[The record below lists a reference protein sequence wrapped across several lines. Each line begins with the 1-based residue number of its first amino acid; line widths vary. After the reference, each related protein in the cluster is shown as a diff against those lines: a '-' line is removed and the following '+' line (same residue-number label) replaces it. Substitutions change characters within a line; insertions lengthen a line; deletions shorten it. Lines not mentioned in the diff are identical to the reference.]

1 MRNRPSRNVA
11 LSVVLAMAC
20 GVGLVLAGATVRPN
34 PASAIIPADGVLR
47 VNVAEAVGGKTVF
60 GQLAVAEVTG
70 AGFVTAYGCDDGIP
84 RDSQGN
90 INKADLN
97 YDGQINPITSNRLI
111 VKADNDGDICFYTL
125 APAEMIVDINGVTD
139 TGVTAIANQRTDT
152 RNTSSIAAGGV
163 LRVNVAEAVGG
174 KTVFGQLAVAEVTG
188 AGFVTAYGCD
198 DGIPRDSQ
206 GNINKA
212 DLNYDGQINPITSNR
227 LIVKADNDG
236 DICFYTLAP
245 AEMIVDIN
253 GVTDTGVTAIANQRT
268 DTRNTSSNLLDN
280 LTVAAQNTTV
290 TYDRDDWQHW
300 IDADGDCQ
308 DTRAEVLIRD
318 SSAPVTFTSSS
329 NCTVKTGQWLDPWTT
344 ITFSVASD
352 VDIDHTV
359 PLANAHRSGGWNFSA
374 TEKRNFAND
383 LENIDALRAMDD
395 STNSSKGSRGPE
407 SWKPPAEDS
416 WCDYATDWAS
426 IKIRWELT
434 VITAEYNALAQM
446 LDTCDGT
453 TPPATTPPTTTTPV
467 PPNPGDSKNCSDFS
481 TYAEAKAWFDLYYP
495 YYGDVANL
503 DGNGD
508 LQPCESLPGGPG

>member
-1 MRNRPSRNVA
+1 RH
-11 LSVVLAMAC
+11 
-20 GVGLVLAGATVRPN
+20 
-34 PASAIIPADGVLR
+34 
-47 VNVAEAVGGKTVF
+47 
-60 GQLAVAEVTG
+60 
-70 AGFVTAYGCDDGIP
+70 
-84 RDSQGN
+84 
-90 INKADLN
+90 
-97 YDGQINPITSNRLI
+97 
-111 VKADNDGDICFYTL
+111 
-125 APAEMIVDINGVTD
+125 
-139 TGVTAIANQRTDT
+139 
-152 RNTSSIAAGGV
+152 TSS
-163 LRVNVAEAVGG
+163 
-174 KTVFGQLAVAEVTG
+174 
-188 AGFVTAYGCD
+188 
-198 DGIPRDSQ
+198 S
-206 GNINKA
+206 
-212 DLNYDGQINPITSNR
+212 
-227 LIVKADNDG
+227 
-236 DICFYTLAP
+236 
-245 AEMIVDIN
+245 
-253 GVTDTGVTAIANQRT
+253 
-268 DTRNTSSNLLDN
+268 LLDD

-290 TYDRDDWQHW
+290 TYDRDDWEHW

-344 ITFSVASD
+344 LTFFVASD

-383 LENIDALRAMDD
+383 LGNNDALRAMDD

-407 SWKPPAEDS
+407 SWKPPAKDS

-426 IKIRWELT
+426 IKIRWGLT
-434 VITAEYNALAQM
+434 VNTAEYNALAQM
-446 LDTCDGT
+446 LDTCDGATPPTT
-453 TPPATTPPTTTTPV
+453 TPPATTTPV